1 VYEDAEPLYKHK
13 LTDERRVA
21 MIRVGILPY
30 SSDYCSDRLF
40 DLSSYLNRDNS
51 LQIWHDFRQSC
62 RSLGWEVQTFD
73 NIRDEFD
80 VYLIAEP
87 HPKKLNSISTQCL
100 RRSIV
105 QFWEPPDV
113 APEQYSKSN
122 LKYIAQ
128 WCPVVFCCN
137 EHLCQEYGFIHR
149 PWYVD
154 LYPGREKHITP
165 AEDRKGVCMIA
176 TNKYNRNP
184 SSKLDFRLKFVKRL
198 AKSPTLAGKFDLYG
212 RYWLNAVGKIR
223 RLIPNRIAD
232 LLRIIDK
239 ILIRCERK
247 IPWNSKLRTASRGV
261 ICSKGEVLSKVKFNV
276 IIENMYWDGYVSEKI
291 FDALQFGC
299 IPIYFG
305 AGDVDCFVPSTV
317 FINGRS
323 FDDPLDAIRAAL
335 SMTEQDVNEMV
346 QKGQGWLV
354 SEDFEVKYSRTSY
367 LKTLQKSIAA
377 IGNSKVKNEIK

>member
-1 VYEDAEPLYKHK
+1 
-13 LTDERRVA
+13 
-21 MIRVGILPY
+21 
-30 SSDYCSDRLF
+30 
-40 DLSSYLNRDNS
+40 
-51 LQIWHDFRQSC
+51 
-62 RSLGWEVQTFD
+62 LGWEVQTFD
-73 NIRDEFD
+73 DIRDEFD

-100 RRSIV
+100 KRSIV

-184 SSKLDFRLKFVKRL
+184 SSKLDFRLEFVKRL
-198 AKSPTLAGKFDLYG
+198 ATYPGLIGHFELYG

-223 RLIPNRIAD
+223 KLIPNNIANK
-232 LLRIIDK
+232 LNVLDK
-239 ILIRCERK
+239 ILVRCERK
-247 IPWNSKLRTASRGV
+247 IPWNSRLAVAAKGIIAS
-261 ICSKGEVLSKVKFNV
+261 KKDVLSKAKFNV

-291 FDALQFGC
+291 FDAIQFGC

-305 AGDVDCFVPSTV
+305 AGDVEDYIPSSI
-317 FINGRS
+317 FINARS
-323 FDDPLDAIRAAL
+323 FTDPLDAVNFAMSLSDHDLDNMIR
-335 SMTEQDVNEMV
+335 
-346 QKGQGWLV
+346 KGQEWL
-354 SEDFEVKYSRTSY
+354 SGADFEARFNRSSY
-367 LKTLQKSIAA
+367 IKTLQELIASL
-377 IGNSKVKNEIK
+377 GNSNS